1 MFKPHHALE
10 GQLLRHRDKAGN
22 ADAITEHIMDGA
34 NIDGLGG
41 DGERKIQNV
50 LVETLARPKHHA
62 MLAERHRLGVA
73 IAGQMANG
81 QNIHAGSANS
91 DLKIRPASWPYQE
104 SRACV
109 TESRALSAVPIL
121 RTFTRS
127 SSAAA
132 TFYRAHEHANDSHF
146 EARAA
151 ILARLARHPP
161 RFPRRLVD
169 RPIR

>member
-91 DLKIRPASWPYQE
+91 DLKIRPDSWPYQE

-127 SSAAA
+127 SSASAA
-132 TFYRAHEHANDSHF
+132 FYLSDVNERDSNID
-146 EARAA
+146 ACNA
-151 ILARLARHPP
+151 ILPRHLPNLPRILA
-161 RFPRRLVD
+161 D
-169 RPIR
+169 RPIG